1 MSKFIIYVEVSCV
14 SSTPVL
20 QLSVFLCGACSQ
32 KRRLAYKSKRNWLSR
47 VVLKTISN
55 ILHHWDYK
63 AFTDRMAQPTAA
75 STNPVVEKSIAPVL
89 CLHCFGD
96 NSERFKFCQHC
107 GVAVDSATEYCRYSH
122 FWLRGFVPF
131 SSASPRRHWSETPPI
146 CCVQSFFTELKGY
159 CLNHEGL

>member
-1 MSKFIIYVEVSCV
+1 MVHLCQKCIIYVEVSCV

-75 STNPVVEKSIAPVL
+75 STNPVVEKTIATVL
-89 CLHCFGD
+89 CLHCL
-96 NSERFKFCQHC
+96 
-107 GVAVDSATEYCRYSH
+107 AT
-122 FWLRGFVPF
+122 
-131 SSASPRRHWSETPPI
+131 T
-146 CCVQSFFTELKGY
+146 LKGSSFV
-159 CLNHEGL
+159 NTVV